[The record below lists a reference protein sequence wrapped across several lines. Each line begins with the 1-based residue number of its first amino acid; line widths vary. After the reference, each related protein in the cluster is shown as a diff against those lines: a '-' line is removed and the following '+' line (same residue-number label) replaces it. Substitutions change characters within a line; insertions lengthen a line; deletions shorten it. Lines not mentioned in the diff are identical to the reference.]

1 MLSKNNS
8 NIIVTGVGSGL
19 GKYIHEE
26 SPGSLGL
33 RRDNLTSIIQS
44 ATSRNIDTVIHCACN
59 KSKDNYYDLYNDN
72 LKLVETL
79 CSMPHKN
86 FVFIS
91 SIDVYSKEENVYS
104 MMKRVAESIVKER
117 SNNFLT
123 LRVSALLGK
132 YMKKNNICRVIFD
145 KDPTLSLTN
154 DSTYSLLSYEHI
166 YQIISKSIE
175 KNINGTYDVVAK
187 SPISMGQIVKR
198 CNKEKNTTFGG
209 YKYLTKNIVGG
220 IIERKLGMKQF
231 DSYHALEKFIDET
244 TE

>member
-145 KDPTLSLTN
+145 KDPT
-154 DSTYSLLSYEHI
+154 
-166 YQIISKSIE
+166 E